1 MKPIVFLCR
10 VRQFSIPEAVARVVI
25 KRIGMQSNASAF
37 IHFVFVLAFLGTLVA
52 GVILLKNA
60 DRLFGT
66 DAEMPSENSSS
77 RSYGKMQALV
87 IWAHVALLTGAFAFL
102 LH

>member
-37 IHFVFVLAFLGTLVA
+37 IHFFFVLAFLGTLVA

>member
-1 MKPIVFLCR
+1 
-10 VRQFSIPEAVARVVI
+10 
-25 KRIGMQSNASAF
+25 MQSNATAF

-52 GVILLKNA
+52 GVFLLRNA
-60 DRLFGT
+60 SRLFGA

-87 IWAHVALLTGAFAFL
+87 IWAHVAFLTGAFAFL

>member
-1 MKPIVFLCR
+1 MTIPLCR
-10 VRQFSIPEAVARVVI
+10 VRQFSNPEAVARVVI
-25 KRIGMQSNASAF
+25 KRSGMQSNASAF

-87 IWAHVALLTGAFAFL
+87 IWAHVAALTGAFAFL

>member
-1 MKPIVFLCR
+1 MKPVVFLCR

>member
-1 MKPIVFLCR
+1 M
-10 VRQFSIPEAVARVVI
+10 ARVVLNV
-25 KRIGMQSNASAF
+25 RSMQSNATAL
-37 IHFVFVLAFLGTLVA
+37 IHFAFVLAFLGTLVA
-52 GVILLKNA
+52 GVFLLKNA

-66 DAEMPSENSSS
+66 DAGMPSENSSS

>member
-1 MKPIVFLCR
+1 MMRGC
-10 VRQFSIPEAVARVVI
+10 
-25 KRIGMQSNASAF
+25 GMQSNASAL

-52 GVILLKNA
+52 GIFLLRNA
-60 DRLFGT
+60 KRLFGA
-66 DAEMPSENSSS
+66 DSEMPSENSSS

-87 IWAHVALLTGAFAFL
+87 IWLHVALLTGAFAFL

>member
-1 MKPIVFLCR
+1 ML
-10 VRQFSIPEAVARVVI
+10 
-25 KRIGMQSNASAF
+25 KRNGMQSNASAF

-60 DRLFGT
+60 DRLFGS